1 MRLHGYWRSSST
13 YRVRIALNLK
23 GVPHD
28 LAPVNLLAQ
37 EQLGAAYAA
46 LNPAKGVPAL
56 ELEDGTILTQSMAI
70 LEWLDE
76 AWPTPALL
84 PGDLRSRAKVRAA
97 AMVIASEIHP
107 VNNLRV
113 LNKLKSMGHD
123 ATATRDWMSHWM
135 TEGFHAFDR
144 LIDPDSAYCFGA
156 APGLADIC
164 LVPQLYNAR
173 RWGVDLSA
181 WPRLGEIEARCLDL
195 PAFEAAR
202 PETQPDA
209 TL

>member
-1 MRLHGYWRSSST
+1 MKLHGYWRSSST

-23 GVPHD
+23 GVAYD

-56 ELEDGTILTQSMAI
+56 EMDDGTVLTQSMAI

-76 AWPTPALL
+76 ARPTPALL
-84 PGDLRSRAKVRAA
+84 PEDLQSRAKVRAA
-97 AMVIASEIHP
+97 ALIIASEIHP

-113 LNKLKSMGHD
+113 LNRLKSMGHD
-123 ATATRDWMSHWM
+123 AATTRDWMAHWM
-135 TEGFHAFDR
+135 HEGFEAFDH
-144 LIDPDSAYCFGA
+144 LIEPHGAFCFGPT
-156 APGLADIC
+156 PGLADIC
-164 LVPQLYNAR
+164 LVPQIYNAR
-173 RWGVDLSA
+173 RWGADLSA
-181 WPRLGEIEARCLDL
+181 WPRLSEIEARCLDL
-195 PAFEAAR
+195 PAFDAAR
-202 PETQPDA
+202 PENQPDA